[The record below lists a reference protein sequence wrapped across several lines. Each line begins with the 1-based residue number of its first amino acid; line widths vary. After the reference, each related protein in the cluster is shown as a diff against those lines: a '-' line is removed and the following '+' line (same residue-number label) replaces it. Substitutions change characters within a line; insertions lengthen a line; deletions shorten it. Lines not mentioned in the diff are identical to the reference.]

1 MLREWCEY
9 LFPQMSSFDDRD
21 ITGCGFAS
29 GSSRCRN
36 TRRCALRPT
45 WGETQRECKS
55 CLVLLKMK
63 DETLRSALG
72 APGTSRTGTRT
83 QKMSLA
89 DLSRLSVELR
99 ALAELPA
106 SRYKGLVLK
115 CDLCGKRSHEID
127 NFCNELAK
135 KKRIV
140 R

>member
-1 MLREWCEY
+1 VLREWCEY

-21 ITGCGFAS
+21 ITGCG
-29 GSSRCRN
+29 
-36 TRRCALRPT
+36 
-45 WGETQRECKS
+45 
-55 CLVLLKMK
+55 LKMM
-63 DETLRSALG
+63 DETLRSALR